1 MTKRKPMTA
10 AALLIALAL
19 PLGACQNPDPT
30 LTRAGVGAA
39 GGAAVGG
46 LIGSMSGNFGWGALI
61 GAGAG
66 AAGGLLFDYH
76 QREREAQV
84 QRVVQAGQQQQQ
96 QRQ

>member
-1 MTKRKPMTA
+1 MTRKTA
-10 AALLIALAL
+10 LGAALVLALAL

-30 LTRAGVGAA
+30 LTRAGTGAA

-66 AAGGLLFDYH
+66 VAGGLLFDYH
-76 QREREAQV
+76 QREREAQF
-84 QRVVQAGQQQQQ
+84 QRGVQAGQQQQQ
-96 QRQ
+96 PRQ

>member
-1 MTKRKPMTA
+1 MTRSHRFGA
-10 AALLIALAL
+10 AGLLLAGALT
-19 PLGACQNPDPT
+19 LGGCEGGTDPT
-30 LTRAGVGAA
+30 LMRTGTGAA

-76 QREREAQV
+76 QREREAQF
-84 QRVVQAGQQQQQ
+84 QRGVQAGQQQQP
-96 QRQ
+96 RQ